1 MVLPDTV
8 RDSRRLT
15 GPNLVTDRPGAV
27 LEVELADESA
37 DALVRYWREEA
48 RRALDAVGWSD

>member
-8 RDSRRLT
+8 KDSRRLT

-27 LEVELADESA
+27 LEVELADPSA
-37 DALVRYWREEA
+37 AEMVRAWQEEA
-48 RRALDAVGWSD
+48 RRALDALGWGA